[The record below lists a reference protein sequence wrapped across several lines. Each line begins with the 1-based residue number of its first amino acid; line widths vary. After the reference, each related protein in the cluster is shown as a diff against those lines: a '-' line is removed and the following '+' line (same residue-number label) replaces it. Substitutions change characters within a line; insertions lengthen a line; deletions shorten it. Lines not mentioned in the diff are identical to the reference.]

1 MFGMMGDVHGDVVG
15 MQAMANGVLSLAAIG
30 LGILGVILLC
40 VGVSKS
46 GKRSAQKPTLSVAT
60 VIAGGDERPNAGR

>member
-1 MFGMMGDVHGDVVG
+1 
-15 MQAMANGVLSLAAIG
+15 MANGVLSLAAIG

-46 GKRSAQKPTLSVAT
+46 GKRSAQKPTLSVA
-60 VIAGGDERPNAGR
+60 DRDCRWGRAT